1 MNDRQQIADQVRAI
15 VARIGNIDP
24 ARITNEASFRHD
36 LGLDSLSLLEAGV
49 DVDYAFKLGIPEL
62 DDMLRDIDTLD
73 GMVALVERLLEDK
86 QAMAGA
92 PA

>member
-1 MNDRQQIADQVRAI
+1 MNRNDITDQIRSI
-15 VARIGNIDP
+15 VARIGNIEP
-24 ARITNEASFRHD
+24 SRITEDASFRAD

-62 DDMLRDIDTLD
+62 DELLRDVDNL
-73 GMVALVERLLEDK
+73 GSMVDLVERLLAERLV
-86 QAMAGA
+86 GT

>member
-1 MNDRQQIADQVRAI
+1 MDRQEITSQVRSI

-24 ARITNEASFRHD
+24 ARITEEASFRQE

-49 DVDYAFKLGIPEL
+49 DVDYAFKLAIPEL
-62 DDMLRDIDTLD
+62 DDLLRGIDSLG
-73 GMVALVERLLEDK
+73 GMVDLVERLLAERV
-86 QAMAGA
+86 GA

>member
-1 MNDRQQIADQVRAI
+1 MSSRPVRERSI

-24 ARITNEASFRHD
+24 ARITEEASFRQE

-49 DVDYAFKLGIPEL
+49 DVDYAFKLAIPEL
-62 DDMLRDIDTLD
+62 DDLLRGIDSLG
-73 GMVALVERLLEDK
+73 GMVDLVERLLAERV
-86 QAMAGA
+86 GA